1 MKLLGEQLSFA
12 CRTFM
17 ARLAAMNDGR
27 RTPGPK
33 RHSLL
38 AKPPSSK
45 TRVKFLKA
53 LFSIRPGF
61 WSLSLP
67 GLHSLVLAQ
76 ILLSQF
82 RENHHLQYLTTLHL
96 WSNSSSFTLPQM
108 IIWPSWPAFSETL
121 SGLLTET
128 NRYNKRI
135 SSPWCLFLVIFY
147 PLIPLPSL
155 PSYKSPFVLVLVGDE
170 PELSSYCD
178 RLDTSHNCS
187 K

>member
-53 LFSIRPGF
+53 LFSIRSGF

-96 WSNSSSFTLPQM
+96 
-108 IIWPSWPAFSETL
+108 
-121 SGLLTET
+121 
-128 NRYNKRI
+128 
-135 SSPWCLFLVIFY
+135 
-147 PLIPLPSL
+147 
-155 PSYKSPFVLVLVGDE
+155 
-170 PELSSYCD
+170 
-178 RLDTSHNCS
+178 
-187 K
+187 